1 VNIAI
6 LDDDL
11 DVVAT
16 LASFAEFAKLG
27 RHRVTV
33 WKEHTK
39 DAGILAERL
48 RDTDALILLRERTP
62 ITAALLEQLPRLR
75 LITQNG
81 PYPHVDVAAC
91 TRAGVLLCA
100 GKPRPSSATAE
111 LTWGLVIAAMR
122 RIPQEMARLKS
133 GGWQGTLGTGLRGR
147 ALGVFGYGTIGKQV
161 AGFGKAFGMKVL
173 VWSREKGLSAA
184 RADGYDAARSQLAL
198 FEEADVVSLHIR
210 LTPETRGI
218 VGASDLARMKPTA
231 LLVNTSRAAL
241 VEEGALVRALRAG
254 RPGAAAVD
262 VYEQEPL
269 VDPNHPLLN
278 MDNVVCTPHLG
289 YVERDQLDRYF
300 ADQFARVHAFERGEP
315 VDAVN
320 PETFKG
326 RSVVSDG
333 S

>member
-1 VNIAI
+1 MNIAI
-6 LDDDL
+6 LDDYL
-11 DVVAT
+11 DVVPT
-16 LASFAEFAKLG
+16 LASFAEFAKLE

-33 WKEHTK
+33 WKDHTQ
-39 DAGILAERL
+39 DTGVLENRL
-48 RDTDALILLRERTP
+48 RDTHALILLRERTP
-62 ITAALLEQLPRLR
+62 VTAALIERLPRLQ

-91 TRAGVLLCA
+91 ARHGVLLCA
-100 GKPRPSSATAE
+100 GPPRPSSATAE
-111 LTWGLVIAAMR
+111 LTWGLIIAATR
-122 RIPQEMARLKS
+122 RIPQEMDRLKR
-133 GGWQGTLGTGLRGR
+133 GEWQGSLGTGLRGR
-147 ALGVFGYGTIGKQV
+147 ALGILGYGTIGRQV
-161 AGFGKAFGMKVL
+161 AGFGKAFGMRVQ

-184 RADGYDAARSQLAL
+184 RADGFEAASSQADL
-198 FEEADVVSLHIR
+198 FAGADVVSLHVR
-210 LTPETRGI
+210 LTAETRGI
-218 VGASDLARMKPTA
+218 VTAGDLARMKPTA

-269 VDPNHPLLN
+269 VDRDHPLLH

-300 ADQFARVHAFERGEP
+300 SDQFARVLAFERGEP

-320 PETFKG
+320 PAVIPEALAK
-326 RSVVSDG
+326 R
-333 S
+333 